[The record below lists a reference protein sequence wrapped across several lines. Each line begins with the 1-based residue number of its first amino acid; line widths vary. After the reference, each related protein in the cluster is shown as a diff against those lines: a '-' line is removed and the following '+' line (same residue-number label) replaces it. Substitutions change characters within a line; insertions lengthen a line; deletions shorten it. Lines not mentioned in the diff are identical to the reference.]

1 MKKIKYCCKNMK
13 LGSKAVYKLLKLEYP
28 DIKQAK
34 KDCLG
39 NCKLCSKECF
49 VMIGKK
55 EVICGASPEILYG
68 QIKKLIS

>member
-1 MKKIKYCCKNMK
+1 MK
-13 LGSKAVYKLLKLEYP
+13 LGSKAVYKSLKLEYP

-55 EVICGASPEILYG
+55 EILCGASPEILYG
-68 QIKKLIS
+68 QIKQLIS